1 MNSVAEK
8 AKLVA
13 KQMVAERAKVD
24 LFYLCKYVLGY
35 GEIMDPKVHGPLC
48 RNLRVLLFYKEPGK
62 AFTYEFPSDF
72 GVDEKPG
79 IPMEDQL
86 PTEAQK
92 AEFWEWEDQFE
103 PQIDEL
109 HSVSDKLQDD
119 LTSLLALMP
128 RGTLKSSI
136 ITIAFSIQWLLN
148 YGDDRVLIDSETF
161 TKSKAFLTEIKGHY
175 EGNEFFR
182 EIFYTIYGIYPDQ
195 KKTTV
200 QKGTDTWSTETI
212 VLANRTRKR
221 KEPSVD
227 CAGIDVTKNGMHYD
241 LVIMDDLHS
250 EKNTRNAEQIEQVKE
265 HYRLVYSLLEPGHPA
280 VVVGTRWDYND
291 LYQMIIDEE
300 QEDFNFI
307 TRSAESGDGAI
318 FYPGRLSEKELDKFR
333 RKQGPYI
340 YSCNPG
346 DAPIL
351 MADWTTKRLEDV
363 RVGDEIIG
371 FEIGVGE
378 SKNKLVKTTVLEVN
392 SRVADTQRVT
402 LESGREIRCTPD
414 HQWYTGKNDITHRQ
428 YKPVDVGS
436 KMLEVVNTDVDGKV
450 DRVAYGYLA
459 GMIDGEGACKYGSI
473 SIHQSP
479 THNPAV
485 FSKIRSTLDRLELP
499 YTEREEC
506 FTINGGRQSKFDILK
521 YSDVAKKHQIVETLW
536 GRPGRAARSKD
547 RVVNIE
553 PSGREKVY
561 ALTTST
567 GNYVC
572 WGYMSKNCQYLNN
585 PVDNENATF
594 KKSMFNYIPVDQL
607 ANKSINWY
615 GLVDPSWKG
624 ESSDYAVIIIG
635 GMDDRGEIYCRFI
648 WRDKATY
655 GEIVKK
661 MFEIDKMFGP
671 RQWLLETVATQ
682 KSIQYFLEQEQR
694 RQMKPLRVKEIRGI
708 RAQKEERIM
717 GLATYYELGRAHHVK
732 GCPNLDILEGE
743 LMRFP
748 KSKYDDV
755 SDCFAGLLEIAQ
767 PARGVVLSKEKA
779 ESRKAYFRKLNKP
792 RSPMIGY

>member
-35 GEIMDPKVHGPLC
+35 GDIMDPKVHGPLC

-62 AFTYEFPSDF
+62 AFTYEFPSDY

-136 ITIAFSIQWLLN
+136 ITIGFTIQWLLN

-175 EGNEFFR
+175 ESDEFFR

-212 VLANRTRKR
+212 VLANRSRKR

-307 TRSAESGDGAI
+307 TRSAESTDGAI
-318 FYPGRLSEKELDKFR
+318 FYPGRLSKKELDKFR

-340 YSCNPG
+340 
-346 DAPIL
+346 
-351 MADWTTKRLEDV
+351 
-363 RVGDEIIG
+363 
-371 FEIGVGE
+371 
-378 SKNKLVKTTVLEVN
+378 
-392 SRVADTQRVT
+392 
-402 LESGREIRCTPD
+402 
-414 HQWYTGKNDITHRQ
+414 
-428 YKPVDVGS
+428 
-436 KMLEVVNTDVDGKV
+436 
-450 DRVAYGYLA
+450 
-459 GMIDGEGACKYGSI
+459 
-473 SIHQSP
+473 
-479 THNPAV
+479 
-485 FSKIRSTLDRLELP
+485 FS
-499 YTEREEC
+499 
-506 FTINGGRQSKFDILK
+506 
-521 YSDVAKKHQIVETLW
+521 
-536 GRPGRAARSKD
+536 
-547 RVVNIE
+547 
-553 PSGREKVY
+553 
-561 ALTTST
+561 
-567 GNYVC
+567 
-572 WGYMSKNCQYLNN
+572 CQYMNN

-594 KKSMFNYIPVDQL
+594 KKSMFRYVTMDQV
-607 ANKSINWY
+607 NKESINWY

-624 ESSDYAVIIIG
+624 ESSDYAVIVIG
-635 GMDDRGEIYCRFI
+635 GMDSRGEIYCKFI

-661 MFEIDKMFGP
+661 MFEIDKMFSP

-694 RQMKPLRVKEIRGI
+694 RQMKPLRVKEIRGV

-717 GLATYYELGRAHHVK
+717 GLATYYELGRVHHVK
-732 GCPNLDILEGE
+732 SCPNIDILEGE
-743 LMRFP
+743 LLRFP

-755 SDCFAGLLEIAQ
+755 SDCFAGLLEVAQ

-792 RSPMIGY
+792 RSPMVGY

>member
-1 MNSVAEK
+1 MDMNSVAEK

-136 ITIAFSIQWLLN
+136 ITIGFTIQWLLN

-175 EGNEFFR
+175 ESDEFFR

-212 VLANRTRKR
+212 VLANRSRKR

-307 TRSAESGDGAI
+307 TRSAESTDGAI
-318 FYPGRLSEKELDKFR
+318 FYPGRLSKKELDKFR

-340 YSCNPG
+340 
-346 DAPIL
+346 
-351 MADWTTKRLEDV
+351 
-363 RVGDEIIG
+363 
-371 FEIGVGE
+371 
-378 SKNKLVKTTVLEVN
+378 
-392 SRVADTQRVT
+392 
-402 LESGREIRCTPD
+402 
-414 HQWYTGKNDITHRQ
+414 
-428 YKPVDVGS
+428 
-436 KMLEVVNTDVDGKV
+436 
-450 DRVAYGYLA
+450 
-459 GMIDGEGACKYGSI
+459 
-473 SIHQSP
+473 
-479 THNPAV
+479 
-485 FSKIRSTLDRLELP
+485 FS
-499 YTEREEC
+499 
-506 FTINGGRQSKFDILK
+506 
-521 YSDVAKKHQIVETLW
+521 
-536 GRPGRAARSKD
+536 
-547 RVVNIE
+547 
-553 PSGREKVY
+553 
-561 ALTTST
+561 
-567 GNYVC
+567 
-572 WGYMSKNCQYLNN
+572 CQYMNN

-594 KKSMFNYIPVDQL
+594 KKSMFNYMTLDQV
-607 ANKSINWY
+607 NKESINWY

-624 ESSDYAVIIIG
+624 ESSDYAAIVIG
-635 GMDDRGEIYCRFI
+635 GMDSRGEIYCKFI

-661 MFEIDKMFGP
+661 MFEIDKMFAP

-682 KSIQYFLEQEQR
+682 KSIQYFLAQEQR
-694 RQMKPLRVKEIRGI
+694 RQMRPLRVKEVRGV

-717 GLATYYELGRAHHVK
+717 GLATYYELGRAHHIK

-743 LMRFP
+743 LIRFP

-755 SDCFAGLLEIAQ
+755 SDCFAGLLEVAQ

-779 ESRKAYFRKLNKP
+779 ESRKEYFRKLNKP
-792 RSPMIGY
+792 RSPMVGY

>member
-1 MNSVAEK
+1 MDMNSVAEK

-35 GEIMDPKVHGPLC
+35 GDIMDPKVHGPLC

-62 AFTYEFPSDF
+62 AFTYEFPSDY

-136 ITIAFSIQWLLN
+136 ITIGFTIQWLLN

-175 EGNEFFR
+175 ESDEFFR

-212 VLANRTRKR
+212 VLANRSRKR

-307 TRSAESGDGAI
+307 TRSAESTDGAI
-318 FYPGRLSEKELDKFR
+318 FYPGRLSKKELDKFR

-340 YSCNPG
+340 
-346 DAPIL
+346 
-351 MADWTTKRLEDV
+351 
-363 RVGDEIIG
+363 
-371 FEIGVGE
+371 
-378 SKNKLVKTTVLEVN
+378 
-392 SRVADTQRVT
+392 
-402 LESGREIRCTPD
+402 
-414 HQWYTGKNDITHRQ
+414 
-428 YKPVDVGS
+428 
-436 KMLEVVNTDVDGKV
+436 
-450 DRVAYGYLA
+450 
-459 GMIDGEGACKYGSI
+459 
-473 SIHQSP
+473 
-479 THNPAV
+479 
-485 FSKIRSTLDRLELP
+485 FS
-499 YTEREEC
+499 
-506 FTINGGRQSKFDILK
+506 
-521 YSDVAKKHQIVETLW
+521 
-536 GRPGRAARSKD
+536 
-547 RVVNIE
+547 
-553 PSGREKVY
+553 
-561 ALTTST
+561 
-567 GNYVC
+567 
-572 WGYMSKNCQYLNN
+572 CQYMNN

-594 KKSMFNYIPVDQL
+594 KKSMFRYVTMDQV
-607 ANKSINWY
+607 NKESINWY

-624 ESSDYAVIIIG
+624 ESSDYAVIVIG
-635 GMDDRGEIYCRFI
+635 GMDSRGEIYCKFI

-661 MFEIDKMFGP
+661 MFEIDKMFSP

-694 RQMKPLRVKEIRGI
+694 RQMKPLRVKEIRGV

-717 GLATYYELGRAHHVK
+717 GLATYYELGRVHHVK
-732 GCPNLDILEGE
+732 SCPNIDILEGE
-743 LMRFP
+743 LLRFP

-755 SDCFAGLLEIAQ
+755 SDCFAGLLEVAQ

-792 RSPMIGY
+792 RSPMVGY

>member
-1 MNSVAEK
+1 MDMQAVAEK
-8 AKLVA
+8 AQLVA
-13 KQMVAERAKVD
+13 KQLVAERAKVD
-24 LFYLCKYVLGY
+24 LFYFCKYVLGY
-35 GEIMDPKVHGPLC
+35 GDVMDPKVHGPLC
-48 RNLRVLLFYKEPGK
+48 RSLRVLLFYNDPSK
-62 AFTYEFPSDF
+62 FSTYEFPSDY
-72 GVDEKPG
+72 GIDEKPG
-79 IPMEDQL
+79 IPMEEQL
-86 PTEAQK
+86 PTEEEKQK
-92 AEFWEWEDQFE
+92 FFEWEEQFE
-103 PQIDEL
+103 PTIDEA
-109 HSVSDKLQDD
+109 HAVRDKLQDD
-119 LTSLLALMP
+119 LVSLLALMP

-136 ITIAFSIQWLLN
+136 ITIGFSIQWLLN

-161 TKSKAFLTEIKGHY
+161 TKSKAFLSEIKGHY

-182 EIFYTIYGIYPDQ
+182 EIFYTVYGIYPDQ

-221 KEPSVD
+221 KEPSID

-250 EKNTRNAEQIEQVKE
+250 EKNTKNAEQIEQVKE
-265 HYRLVYSLLEPGHPA
+265 HYKLVYSLLEPGHPA

-307 TRSAESGDGAI
+307 TRSAESTDGNI
-318 FYPGRLSEKELDKFR
+318 FYPGRLGRRELDKFR

-340 YSCNPG
+340 
-346 DAPIL
+346 
-351 MADWTTKRLEDV
+351 
-363 RVGDEIIG
+363 
-371 FEIGVGE
+371 
-378 SKNKLVKTTVLEVN
+378 
-392 SRVADTQRVT
+392 
-402 LESGREIRCTPD
+402 
-414 HQWYTGKNDITHRQ
+414 
-428 YKPVDVGS
+428 
-436 KMLEVVNTDVDGKV
+436 
-450 DRVAYGYLA
+450 
-459 GMIDGEGACKYGSI
+459 
-473 SIHQSP
+473 
-479 THNPAV
+479 
-485 FSKIRSTLDRLELP
+485 FS
-499 YTEREEC
+499 
-506 FTINGGRQSKFDILK
+506 
-521 YSDVAKKHQIVETLW
+521 
-536 GRPGRAARSKD
+536 
-547 RVVNIE
+547 
-553 PSGREKVY
+553 
-561 ALTTST
+561 
-567 GNYVC
+567 
-572 WGYMSKNCQYLNN
+572 CQYLNN

-594 KKSMFNYIPVDQL
+594 KKSMFNYITLDL
-607 ANKSINWY
+607 LNKKNINWY

-635 GMDDRGEIYCRFI
+635 GMDNHGEIYCRFI

-661 MFEIDKMFGP
+661 MFDIDKMFGP

-682 KSIQYFLEQEQR
+682 KSIQYFLHQEQR
-694 RQMKPLRVKEIRGI
+694 RQMKPLRVKEIRGL

-732 GCPNLDILEGE
+732 GCPNIDILEGE

-767 PARGVVLSKEKA
+767 PASGVVLSKEKA
-779 ESRKAYFRKLNKP
+779 ESRKEYLKKLNKP